1 MLGWG
6 HCASDCPIVADGW
19 RDDDATFIVKYRDVQ
34 TWKVT
39 AFLTYIYVILSLLI
53 VGLILTLMVTLCG
66 KIKL

>member
-6 HCASDCPIVADGW
+6 HCGPGCPIVADGW